1 LSPSPAYQVVPGGR
15 VSELTPPASICPYA
29 DEVIVIPKNNTRI
42 IGMDK
47 IVFKSKK
54 KLAKAIVKRY
64 SNNQKMPKI
73 AIKIQFK

>member
-1 LSPSPAYQVVPGGR
+1 LSPSPAYHVVPDGS

-42 IGMDK
+42 IGTNK

-54 KLAKAIVKRY
+54 NYQKR
-64 SNNQKMPKI
+64 
-73 AIKIQFK
+73 